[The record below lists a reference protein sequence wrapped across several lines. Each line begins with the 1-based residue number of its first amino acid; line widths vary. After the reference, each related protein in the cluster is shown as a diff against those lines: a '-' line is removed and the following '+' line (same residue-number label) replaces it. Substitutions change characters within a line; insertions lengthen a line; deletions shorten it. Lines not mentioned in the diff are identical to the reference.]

1 MGGEE
6 VTCFIQSVLTCDIA
20 ALSPFPSIS
29 GFVSRAVFERNTFF
43 NLIHEYFQGN
53 TKLENLVKTVVN

>member
-6 VTCFIQSVLTCDIA
+6 VTCYIQSVLTCDIA

-29 GFVSRAVFERNTFF
+29 GFVSRAVLGRNSFF
-43 NLIHEYFQGN
+43 NLTHE
-53 TKLENLVKTVVN
+53 